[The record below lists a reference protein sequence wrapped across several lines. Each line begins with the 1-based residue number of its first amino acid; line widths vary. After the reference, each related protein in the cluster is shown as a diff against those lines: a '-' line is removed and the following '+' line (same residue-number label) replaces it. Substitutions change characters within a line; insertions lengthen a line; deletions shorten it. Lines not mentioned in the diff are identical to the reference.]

1 MYIPSHIHKL
11 RRKMTNNFLNK
22 LPAYAVAATLTVIL
36 PSSAYSQENHI
47 DCEILICMATG
58 FPVASGCGPAYSE
71 VLDRVTPFPIEPPLQ
86 IWNCPFDIPK
96 EYGNYQVDLS
106 SPEYSFA
113 TTFRVYHMDINN
125 RRKDGKCQR
134 SSTVEVGT
142 YDNTGAFSWEDSSR
156 FDVPEAAGLSTTG
169 CTLNVRAIFV
179 DWQDE
184 AGGYDSQMI
193 HY

>member
-1 MYIPSHIHKL
+1 MNIH
-11 RRKMTNNFLNK
+11 RKRTSVVANMVLASC
-22 LPAYAVAATLTVIL
+22 LPFAAQ
-36 PSSAYSQENHI
+36 AQENPI
-47 DCEILICMATG
+47 DCEILICMAAG